1 MLEARKIDVFVDPE
15 LEREIEGVGEIV
27 GEYPIRNFD
36 VIEFYKI
43 VKSKKKIIAVTFD
56 VESHIIS
63 FQFGSARANDPL
75 EEKVN

>member
-1 MLEARKIDVFVDPE
+1 MSETFVDAD

-56 VESHIIS
+56 IEENIIS
-63 FQFGSARANDPL
+63 FHFGKKETTN
-75 EEKVN
+75 

>member
-1 MLEARKIDVFVDPE
+1 MKDVFVDAD
-15 LEREIEGVGEIV
+15 LEREIEGVGEIA

-56 VESHIIS
+56 VEENIIS
-63 FQFGSARANDPL
+63 FCFGK
-75 EEKVN
+75 EETTN